1 MDKRD
6 YYEVLG
12 VNKDASA
19 DEIKK
24 DYRKLA
30 LKYHPDKNPDDASAE
45 AMFKEASEA
54 YETLSNSEKKQ
65 AYDQFGHGGPRN
77 MDGFYRQPQRT
88 GGNLRLLVTIT
99 LEEAYTG
106 TIKQE
111 KYHRKINCD
120 VCSGLGGTGKST
132 CNTCNGRGSLRQ
144 SIRTIVGMY
153 ETIVVCHDCD
163 GIGSTYKDACGNC
176 HASGLLSVQET
187 VNVDIPSGIQD
198 GMAFVMSGL
207 GNSVRG
213 GIAGDL
219 IIGVKEQQHKT
230 FTRNGNDL
238 KMNVKLKYPQLVLG
252 DKVDITTIDGSKIRV
267 NIPEYSDVGAN
278 FKVSGKGMVP
288 LRSSKRGDLI
298 ITLDLEVPKEI
309 SKEERSLIEQLKNLE

>member
-1 MDKRD
+1 MAKKD

-12 VNKDASA
+12 INKDASA

-24 DYRKLA
+24 AYRKLA

-45 AMFKEASEA
+45 NSFKEASEA

-65 AYDQFGHGGPRN
+65 VYDQFGHDGPRN
-77 MDGFYRQPQRT
+77 MGGFYRQPQRT
-88 GGNLRLLVTIT
+88 GENIRLLVTIT

-132 CNTCNGRGSLRQ
+132 CNTCHGRGSLRQ
-144 SIRTIVGMY
+144 SIQTIIGMY
-153 ETIVVCHDCD
+153 ETIVVCHDCE
-163 GIGSTYKDACGNC
+163 GIGSTYKDACGGC
-176 HASGLLSVQET
+176 HGSGVVGVEET
-187 VNVDIPSGIQD
+187 VNVEIPTGILD

-238 KMNVKLKYPQLVLG
+238 RMNVKLKYPQLVLG
-252 DKVDITTIDGSKIRV
+252 DKVDITTIDGAKIRV
-267 NIPEYSDVGAN
+267 NIPEYSNVGTN
-278 FKVSGKGMVP
+278 FKVVGKGMIP

-298 ITLDLEVPKEI
+298 ITIDLQVPKEI
-309 SKEERSLIEQLKNLE
+309 SDEERSLIEQLKNLE